1 MMRRGAG
8 PNKRG
13 GKFTPKSGGSAGR
26 SGPSSA
32 ASGRSNAKGGNASS
46 KRGAVADQKSS
57 LASKKKPLP
66 QSQLD
71 VYEDSSDGEGNAAF
85 YSHIDEEARPDM
97 DGMDAAARRRFKS
110 TMINAEEGDDEDE
123 DVFEDDEEIDEDEA
137 FDEEDEKRYGE
148 ILGGIGQKG
157 SKDAKGKATIK
168 PKGGKKAQ
176 KHRVRREEILNFVQF
191 LHDCFVDNNKQKK
204 KKNRKSRSQ
213 RAMTL
218 ARRTRTT
225 TTARQ
230 RVRLAALLPLHVSR

>member
-13 GKFTPKSGGSAGR
+13 GKFTPKSGSAGR

-32 ASGRSNAKGGNASS
+32 ASGRSNAKGGNASAFS

-57 LASKKKPLP
+57 AAAASKKKPLP

-168 PKGGKKAQ
+168 PKGGKKDKKAQ
-176 KHRVRREEILNFVQF
+176 KHRVRRERRDPQF
-191 LHDCFVDNNKQKK
+191 CLI
-204 KKNRKSRSQ
+204 S
-213 RAMTL
+213 A
-218 ARRTRTT
+218 
-225 TTARQ
+225 
-230 RVRLAALLPLHVSR
+230 